1 MMVGTFGFGWILM
14 VLMIGLPIL
23 GVVILLLAAAGFFQN
38 RSLNAVPIREQS
50 RENRNLPSPTIK
62 SPVTGRYCAHC
73 GTELQADWT
82 HCPQCGAA
90 V

>member
-1 MMVGTFGFGWILM
+1 MMVGLFGLGWLAM

-23 GVVILLLAAAGFFQN
+23 GVVLLLLAAAGFFQN
-38 RSLNAVPIREQS
+38 RSLNVVPIKNQEPL
-50 RENRNLPSPTIK
+50 NRTLDNTSIGA
-62 SPVTGRYCAHC
+62 PVTGRYCAHC
-73 GTELQADWT
+73 GAGLQADWT